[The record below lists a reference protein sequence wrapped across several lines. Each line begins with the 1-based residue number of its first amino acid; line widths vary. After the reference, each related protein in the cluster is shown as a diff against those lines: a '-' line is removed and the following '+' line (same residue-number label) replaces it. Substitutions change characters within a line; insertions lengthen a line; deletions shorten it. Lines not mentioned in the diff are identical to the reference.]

1 MASKEDDKN
10 WKGILISIGCISL
23 ILTSVIVSVIILTPP
38 KHLEDEIPGKRYKCM
53 MSTHNLLLA
62 FKVEDALSPA
72 YATCNNIEYFAFDQ
86 FLHTDKI
93 N

>member
-38 KHLEDEIPGKRYKCM
+38 KHLEDEIPGKRYKCK
-53 MSTHNLLLA
+53 MSTHNLLLE
-62 FKVEDALSPA
+62 VEDALSYA
-72 YATCNNIEYFAFDQ
+72 YAKCNNIECFAFDQ